1 MSRAADNRLEELR
14 LVVRVLKQWTAR
26 VRLEKETLSKLTDL
40 TYQRTRKSSQQD
52 SRFC

>member
-14 LVVRVLKQWTAR
+14 LVVRVLKQWTTR

-40 TYQRTRKSSQQD
+40 PEDKEEQSTGQQILLK
-52 SRFC
+52 